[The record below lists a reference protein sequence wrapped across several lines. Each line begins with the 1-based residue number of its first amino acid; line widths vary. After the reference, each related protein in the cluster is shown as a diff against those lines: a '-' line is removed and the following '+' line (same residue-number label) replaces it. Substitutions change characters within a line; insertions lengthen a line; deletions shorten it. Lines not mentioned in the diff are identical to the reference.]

1 MPNYS
6 VRWVSLYNE
15 LSHAKKSLSAQKRNA
30 DILVQSNCRLVK
42 DNTAW
47 EQSNCRLVKDNT
59 AWVKSYNNLAACHSE
74 LLTFY
79 NSLLER
85 SQAED
90 CEGTSAEDYLTSTI

>member
-15 LSHAKKSLSAQKRNA
+15 LSHAKKSLSALKRKA

-47 EQSNCRLVKDNT
+47 
-59 AWVKSYNNLAACHSE
+59 AKSYNNLAACHSE
-74 LLTFY
+74 LLTLY

-90 CEGTSAEDYLTSTI
+90 CEGTSAEDYLSSTI